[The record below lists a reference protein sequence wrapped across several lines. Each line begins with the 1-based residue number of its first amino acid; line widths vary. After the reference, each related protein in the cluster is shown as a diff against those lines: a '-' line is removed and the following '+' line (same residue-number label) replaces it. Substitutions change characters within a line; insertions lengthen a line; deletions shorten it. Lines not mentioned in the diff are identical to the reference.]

1 MQRLFGAVLAGALAL
16 GSGAGA
22 RAETLADALI
32 SAYRHSNLLEQNQ
45 ALLRAADEG
54 VAQAL
59 AALRPVI
66 AYSLSMNMSK
76 TAVTGSPALSPTL
89 SQTLAVTGS
98 LTVYDFG
105 RGEIGQ
111 RMAEENVLATRQAL
125 VSVEQDVLLSAVSA
139 YVNLGLQTQTLALR
153 QSNTRLIEQELAAV
167 KDRFDVGETTRT
179 EVAQAES
186 LLASAQASEQ
196 AALGAVS
203 LAQEDYRSRVGH
215 APGDLPPLPAAPKLP
230 ASEDEAKAIAQ
241 RRHPLILQSQSQ
253 LKLAD
258 MQVEMSKANFS
269 PVIGASGSLSNTLS
283 GSTGGRQAASLGLA
297 MSQTIYSGGLKA
309 SQLREAIANADRMR
323 AAARETGVIL
333 SESVGRA
340 WSNISV
346 ATANIESTDKQVKA
360 AQAVFEGV
368 SEEAS
373 LGAKTSLDVLDAE
386 QDVLNA
392 RFAKLQAEAQLYQ
405 GVYELLSAMG
415 LLTVDH
421 LGLGIPTYDVEAY
434 YNLVKR
440 APAHSAQG
448 AALDRILDSIG
459 K

>member
-1 MQRLFGAVLAGALAL
+1 MQRLFGAVLAGAMAL
-16 GSGAGA
+16 GSGVQA

-54 VAQAL
+54 VAQAV
-59 AALRPVI
+59 ASLRPVI
-66 AYSLSMNMSK
+66 DYSLSMNLSK
-76 TAVTGSPALSPTL
+76 SSVAGQPSTPASLG
-89 SQTLAVTGS
+89 QTLAMTGS
-98 LTVYDFG
+98 MMLYDFG
-105 RGEIGQ
+105 RSEISK

-125 VSVEQDVLLSAVSA
+125 VSVEQDVLMSAVAA

-153 QSNTRLIEQELAAV
+153 QSNTRLIEQELRAV

-186 LLASAQASEQ
+186 LLASAQAAEQ
-196 AALGAVS
+196 AAIGAVA

-215 APGDLPPLPAAPKLP
+215 APGTLPPLPAAPSLP
-230 ASEDEAKAIAQ
+230 ASEEEAKAIAQ
-241 RRHPLILQSQSQ
+241 RRHPLLLQSQSQ
-253 LKLAD
+253 LKLAE
-258 MQVEMSKANFS
+258 MQVEVAKANFS
-269 PVIGASGSLSNTLS
+269 PMISATSSLSSSFSDTSADRLS
-283 GSTGGRQAASLGLA
+283 ASLGLG
-297 MSQTIYSGGLKA
+297 MSQTIYSGGMKA

-346 ATANIESTDKQVKA
+346 ATANIDSTDKQVKA

-415 LLTVDH
+415 LLTVEH

-434 YNLVKR
+434 YNLVKK

-448 AALDRILDSIG
+448 AALDRILGSIG
-459 K
+459 E